1 MSEPVTGA
9 VRVADVS
16 AYLAATGWRR
26 HQQQWRS
33 AAIWAYLDGV
43 EVLVPPRDGMGD
55 ADLRLREILCT
66 LSQVEARPVDEIAQD
81 IGSPLVDTQSYR
93 TFPVGLPPGT
103 TTLPAGVQA
112 LTGIRDLFSAAARAV
127 EEGPHLAFTGQ
138 RSRRVSE
145 FLDRVQLATARAG
158 SYVVQVR
165 VPVGAGA
172 AGGTPSGR
180 DVLLQVYD
188 AISAVLPAAES
199 GEPAAFDGV
208 ITAGVSAEF
217 CDALSDL
224 AGPQRRQPFEI
235 GFRWARGLRSELP
248 PATVTLPAGSGV
260 LLRTAAVRLRAL
272 NVSDDASVSGTVET
286 LSEPVGAGTWRIK
299 VRGELRTG
307 MSVANRRAVWVRLP
321 DRDAYDLAITAHS
334 RQRLVRAVGVL
345 TSTTGRVEL
354 VARRGGLEEL
364 E

>member
-1 MSEPVTGA
+1 MSEPVAGT

-16 AYLAATGWRR
+16 AYLAAAGWRR
-26 HQQQWRS
+26 QQQWRG
-33 AAIWAYLDGV
+33 AAIWAYPDGA

-55 ADLRLREILCT
+55 GDLRLREILCT
-66 LSQVEARPVDEIAQD
+66 LSRVEARSVDEIAQD

-93 TFPVGLPPGT
+93 TFPVSLPPGT
-103 TTLPAGVQA
+103 TTLPAGLQA

-138 RSRRVSE
+138 RSRRVSD
-145 FLDRVQLATARAG
+145 FLDRVQLAAARAG
-158 SYVVQVR
+158 SYVLLVR
-165 VPVGAGA
+165 VPVGAVSERRGV
-172 AGGTPSGR
+172 SGR

-188 AISAVLPAAES
+188 AITAVLPAVES
-199 GEPAAFDGV
+199 GEPVALDGAV
-208 ITAGVSAEF
+208 TAGVSAEF
-217 CDALSDL
+217 CYALSDL

-260 LLRTAAVRLRAL
+260 LLRAAAVRLRAL
-272 NVSDDASVSGTVET
+272 NVSEDATVSGTVET
-286 LSEPVGAGTWRIK
+286 LSEPLGAGTWRIK
-299 VRGELRTG
+299 VRGELRTRT
-307 MSVANRRAVWVRLP
+307 SVANRRTVWVRLP
-321 DRDAYDLAITAHS
+321 DWDAYDLAIAAHS
-334 RQRLVRAVGVL
+334 RQRLVRAVGVM